1 MNPITLQNL
10 IRHELIGLDVSVNS
24 SSNPEYLGIRGKIM
38 DETKNTLLIFDGV
51 KRRMIPKDVVI
62 FNLTLPDK
70 SIVEVDGREIV
81 GRPDERI
88 KTVRRKQL

>member
-1 MNPITLQNL
+1 MNPITLHNL

-24 SSNPEYLGIRGKIM
+24 SSNPEYLGSRGKIM

-51 KRRMIPKDVVI
+51 KRRMIPKDVVV